1 MVDCASVKMAVL
13 VSSWLTVCAC
23 AATAPGAQ
31 HDGQTEGG
39 GRGQLLFLS
48 SADPWEGCTLLSFTA
63 SPVTM
68 FVLLSSPGTTCFLVS
83 SFLLILKLSF
93 FFFFFFLHMH
103 FFNFVLIVLYTSIPT
118 NITVTHL
125 YILYIIHTSKPSFP
139 QL

>member
-13 VSSWLTVCAC
+13 VSRWLTVLVSSWLTVCVC

-48 SADPWEGCTLLSFTA
+48 SADPWEGCTLHSFTA

-68 FVLLSSPGTTCFLVS
+68 FVLLTSPGTTCFLVGGI
-83 SFLLILKLSF
+83 LLILKLSF
-93 FFFFFFLHMH
+93 FSFYFH
-103 FFNFVLIVLYTSIPT
+103 FFVFSFF
-118 NITVTHL
+118 THA
-125 YILYIIHTSKPSFP
+125 FF
-139 QL
+139 